1 MRFSCKLIA
10 KSQCQIA
17 LSQCRNLLFVASFDQ
32 IYIYKPQFPSQTV
45 SGDPELILNVSKSHR
60 GLRGHIDPSKPHAVN
75 QLVIGDLGNEEI
87 ILIVCDDGDVAIYTT
102 RSICK
107 AIKQDAAQ
115 DRDRPKSPIEIE
127 TLFLKNI
134 GISAW
139 GVAIHKA
146 ARMIAVSSNLH
157 QISVFAFALKRDSSP
172 DSASS
177 EHSKFL
183 ENDYFGTY
191 DNFWE
196 RVDTSTYSSLHRNS
210 RNVELVLKGHEAN
223 IPNIAFCNSKADPIG
238 QYLVSTDIT
247 GSMFVWDIW
256 QRKVIADV
264 SPTWSK
270 KACECGTRF
279 RASCLNL
286 LRQFVAGALLVWI
299 LKLIV

>member
-1 MRFSCKLIA
+1 M
-10 KSQCQIA
+10 
-17 LSQCRNLLFVASFDQ
+17 
-32 IYIYKPQFPSQTV
+32 
-45 SGDPELILNVSKSHR
+45 
-60 GLRGHIDPSKPHAVN
+60 
-75 QLVIGDLGNEEI
+75 GNEEI

-177 EHSKFL
+177 EHSEL
-183 ENDYFGTY
+183 LGDDYFGTH
-191 DNFWE
+191 DSFWE
-196 RVDTSTYSSLHRNS
+196 RVDTSTCSPWHRNS
-210 RNVELVLKGHEAN
+210 RNVELVLKGHVDN

-238 QYLVSTDIT
+238 QYLVSTDIQGCT
-247 GSMFVWDIW
+247 FVWDIW
-256 QRKVIADV
+256 QRKIIADV

-270 KACECGTRF
+270 KLCECGTQF
-279 RASCLNL
+279 RGPCINL
-286 LRQFVAGALLVWI
+286 LRQFMAGVLLVWI